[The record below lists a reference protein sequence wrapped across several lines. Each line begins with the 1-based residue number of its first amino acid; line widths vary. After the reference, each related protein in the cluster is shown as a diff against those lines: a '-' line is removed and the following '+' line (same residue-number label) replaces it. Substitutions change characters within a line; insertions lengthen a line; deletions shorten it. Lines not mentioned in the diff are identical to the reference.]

1 MAYKDSCPYCDKS
14 ITSTHFF
21 EHLSIYHEEE
31 MFDSKKNTNYQRLH
45 KSVGKPL
52 KLLFDTKKGDPYYAC
67 LGCLRCVRK
76 IGSAERHFPS
86 CAERHN
92 TKLKELI
99 EKYKLGPLS
108 EDQIQVCIPSAPI
121 VVEGYT
127 EEKVFA
133 LLGSVLAYIHN
144 CERELYEYKTKYEY
158 LEEKIKDVCN
168 EEVQEDIEESL
179 PEYPEDEDVDFCKP
193 EDITQLFNISQKI
206 GIRIHNDTIKD
217 AYEKWSKAPLKKK
230 KC

>member
-1 MAYKDSCPYCDKS
+1 LDRLLKCKDKPY
-14 ITSTHFF
+14 
-21 EHLSIYHEEE
+21 L
-31 MFDSKKNTNYQRLH
+31 
-45 KSVGKPL
+45 L
-52 KLLFDTKKGDPYYAC
+52 KLGPKLETFFCCLDCEHITKRQPF
-67 LGCLRCVRK
+67 
-76 IGSAERHFPS
+76 ISRHFPT
-86 CAERHN
+86 CASNHN
-92 TKLKELI
+92 KKIDEL
-99 EKYKLGPLS
+99 YKLYKDGVK
-108 EDQIQVCIPSAPI
+108 DTIDIAPVATT